1 MAGYRRFNESL
12 LLPSTDSGDS
22 GRLAR
27 VHLGS
32 PKMPETSLLT
42 TRFLPCSHSHKK
54 VGNESEKQAGNDCC
68 DSIRLLDHRC
78 SQTVLTF
85 KATPSPAPSDLRAFK
100 SACRFVMALMRLP
113 MCATCCSSKWSGT
126 IAAKVRAALR
136 RSHLTSCS
144 TCYGTC
150 CGSCWIVGDLK
161 AAALT
166 WLLTMEVRV
175 AELLGMLD

>member
-22 GRLAR
+22 RRLAR

-78 SQTVLTF
+78 SYTVLTF

-113 MCATCCSSKWSGT
+113 MCAT
-126 IAAKVRAALR
+126 
-136 RSHLTSCS
+136 
-144 TCYGTC
+144 
-150 CGSCWIVGDLK
+150 
-161 AAALT
+161 
-166 WLLTMEVRV
+166 V
-175 AELLGMLD
+175 APRNGLGQ